1 MTKIGLYIP
10 AGSIGSVRNPFGK
23 DTANSDL
30 FKSLAQHGRF
40 SELGVFSNGHPVRS
54 KLMDEL
60 FCGHESS
67 SVFWVESIVRA
78 SSIPRAGTLLRGLPD
93 LTSLAWQ
100 RQRSGDR
107 SYSLV
112 GLIHTLAPP
121 AIREQIAG
129 SITAPV
135 QPWDA
140 LICTSPAVLHATKS
154 LLSEVSEYVAGRFN
168 GSARPIPYLPLI
180 PLGVDVD
187 SMIDKADRPDVR
199 GRMRDR
205 LNVGE
210 QDVLVMWLGR
220 LSHEEKAFPQPMF
233 KALEEAS
240 IETKDRVHFVMA
252 GWFADQH
259 IGRQLFHESAQQY
272 APSINFHFLDGNNQN
287 DIADAWAAADV
298 FLSLV
303 DNIQETFGLT
313 VLEAMAAGLPLV
325 VSDWDG
331 YRFTVRDGVE
341 GFLVPTLGG
350 PTGAGQL
357 MSDRHT
363 FGLDTYQQY
372 VGTVAAHT
380 AVDVGRAAKALAS
393 LIRDPQMRRSMGA
406 AGRLRVK
413 THFSW
418 PNIAKQIHELVLEL
432 AHIRARTLRFGK
444 VGLSVNPSRG
454 DPFID
459 FSSFASSIISLE
471 TMISVRVP
479 NRVVPDAPQLVLSKS
494 LRLDRYGEIWR
505 GSDVERIQILDFLG
519 DGAPRTIAEVVDRFP
534 RERQQALVLT
544 IAGLCKLGILDWA
557 ASKSAE
563 ARPESQGWSG

>member
-10 AGSIGSVRNPFGK
+10 SGSIGSVRNPFGK

-40 SELGVFSNGHPVRS
+40 SEIGVFSNGRPARS
-54 KLMDEL
+54 KLLNEL
-60 FCGHESS
+60 FSGVEPN
-67 SVFWVESIVRA
+67 SVFWAESVVRA
-78 SSIPRAGTLLRGLPD
+78 SAIPRLGALLRGLPD

-107 SYSLV
+107 SYSLI

-121 AIREQIAG
+121 AIREQIA
-129 SITAPV
+129 STITAPV

-140 LICTSPAVLHATKS
+140 LICTSPAVLHATKN
-154 LLSEVSEYVAGRFN
+154 LLSEVSEYIAGRFN
-168 GSARPIPYLPLI
+168 GSARPTPYLPLI

-199 GRMRDR
+199 VRMRDR

-240 IETKDRVHFVMA
+240 NETKSRVHFVMA
-252 GWFADQH
+252 GWFADQA
-259 IGRQLFHESAQQY
+259 IGRQMFCESAQHY
-272 APSINFHFLDGNNQN
+272 APNINVRFLDGNNQC
-287 DIADAWAAADV
+287 DVSDAWAAADV

-303 DNIQETFGLT
+303 DNVQETFGLT

-331 YRFTVRDGVE
+331 YRFTVRDGIE

-393 LIRDPQMRRSMGA
+393 LIRDAQMRRDMGA
-406 AGRLRVK
+406 AGRLRVQ

-418 PNIAKQIHELVLEL
+418 PNIAKQIHELVVEL
-432 AHIRARTLRFGK
+432 AEIRAKTSRFGE
-444 VGLSVNPSRG
+444 VGPSVNPSRG
-454 DPFID
+454 DPFKD
-459 FSSFASSIISLE
+459 FSGFASSVISLE
-471 TMISVRVP
+471 TMISVRFQQMNLPEVS
-479 NRVVPDAPQLVLSKS
+479 QFVLSNS
-494 LRLDRYGEIWR
+494 LKLDRYGEIWR
-505 GSDVERIQILDFLG
+505 GSDVERIQILRFLG
-519 DGAPRTIAEVVDRFP
+519 DGVPRTIAEVVDRFP
-534 RERQQALVLT
+534 QERQHALVLT
-544 IAGLCKLGILDWA
+544 IAGLCKLGVLDWT
-557 ASKSAE
+557 AE
-563 ARPESQGWSG
+563 KPVRGRQGL